1 MWTARR
7 SAAGLCAADRPVVVV
22 VVVRDVACNVQMSK
36 SAFTHDDR
44 YDDRFANRS
53 SCVNSQIHCFQT
65 GRHTGRKNQTCLIL
79 ATRQTTG
86 AMCVRSCDRYDDR
99 FANLCKVSGRSLADC
114 ISMVLTARVDFTKY
128 YYYYYYYYL
137 FNDYYLLF
145 IIYLFLYYLF
155 IYHLFI
161 IYLIFIYYLLFLYY
175 LFTYYLLIIYYLF
188 IYHLFFIC
196 LLFI

>member
-1 MWTARR
+1 VGLLRSGVRVKAR
-7 SAAGLCAADRPVVVV
+7 SHMTIGMTTGLQTRC
-22 VVVRDVACNVQMSK
+22 
-36 SAFTHDDR
+36 
-44 YDDRFANRS
+44 DDRFANRS

-79 ATRQTTG
+79 AIRQTTG
-86 AMCVRSCDRYDDR
+86 AMCERSCDRYDDR
-99 FANLCKVSGRSLADC
+99 FANLCKLSGRSLADC

-128 YYYYYYYYL
+128 YYYYYL

-145 IIYLFLYYLF
+145 VIYLFLYYLF

-161 IYLIFIYYLLFLYY
+161 I
-175 LFTYYLLIIYYLF
+175 
-188 IYHLFFIC
+188 C